1 MNRFVSLS
9 AARRALVAAGSVV
22 AVIAVTGCAHPI
34 SISPKADA
42 AAQAPSVAKIDKSVA
57 YVITPADMA
66 LEVTTPGGGGD
77 KIKYQPYRD
86 LDASLYAS
94 FSTVFK
100 DVTKA
105 ASVDEAKGLSAKG
118 VQLVIV
124 PTIATTSSS
133 ESAFTWPPTK
143 FSVTLTCTATNP
155 QGQQIAQ
162 VSATGHGAAEFDEF
176 KSDFPLAARRAS
188 RAALD
193 NLTKALAANEA
204 LRR

>member
-1 MNRFVSLS
+1 MNRLVSLS
-9 AARRALVAAGSVV
+9 AARRFAVAACSVV
-22 AVIAVTGCAHPI
+22 AVVAVTGCAHPI
-34 SISPKADA
+34 SITPLADTA
-42 AAQAPSVAKIDKSVA
+42 AKPAAVAKIDKSVA

-66 LEVTTPGGGGD
+66 LEVTSPGGGGD
-77 KIKYQPYRD
+77 KVKYQPYRD

-94 FSTVFK
+94 FSSVFK

-105 ASVDEAKGLSAKG
+105 ASVDEAKGLAAKG

-124 PTIATTSSS
+124 PTITTTSSS

-143 FSVTLTCTATNP
+143 FSVTLNCTATNP

-162 VSATGHGAAEFDEF
+162 ISATGNGAAEFDEF

-188 RAALD
+188 RAAID
-193 NLTKALAANEA
+193 NLTKALAENEA

>member
-162 VSATGHGAAEFDEF
+162 VSATGHG
-176 KSDFPLAARRAS
+176 SRRVVPPGLPS
-188 RAALD
+188 
-193 NLTKALAANEA
+193 TT
-204 LRR
+204 